1 MRFKV
6 KNALKEIIIMNTN
19 KKILLIITFLLIM
32 CTGISI
38 SYAFFKVASSN
49 NNANTNVTING
60 AAAEKLPSSPL

>member
-19 KKILLIITFLLIM
+19 KKLLLIITFLLIM

-38 SYAFFKVASSN
+38 SYAFFKVL
-49 NNANTNVTING
+49 VLIIMQI
-60 AAAEKLPSSPL
+60 LMLQ